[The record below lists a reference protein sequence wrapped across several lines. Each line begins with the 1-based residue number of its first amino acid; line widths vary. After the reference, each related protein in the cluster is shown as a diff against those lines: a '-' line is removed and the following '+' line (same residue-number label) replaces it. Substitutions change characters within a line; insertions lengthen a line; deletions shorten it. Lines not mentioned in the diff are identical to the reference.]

1 MNIQW
6 SVFNARLKSFD
17 KIVSDKPLTELT
29 DEEVQSVIDTAT
41 SASVFC
47 NDASEVPVITEKLE
61 LTRQQLQWKGDVT
74 STPTSYE
81 NKKGVVVKG
90 FRVGFNR
97 ELSRNWGI
105 DEFNSRIAQMVR

>member
-6 SVFNARLKSFD
+6 SVFNPRLMTFD
-17 KIVSDKPLTELT
+17 KIVSDKPLAELT

-47 NDASEVPVITEKLE
+47 NDKSELPVITEKLE
-61 LTRQQLQWKGDVT
+61 VTRQQLQWKGKVE
-74 STPTSYE
+74 STRTTYE
-81 NKKGVVVKG
+81 NKKGVIVKG

-97 ELSRNWGI
+97 ELSRKWGV
-105 DEFNSRIAQMVR
+105 DAFNSRIAQMAR